1 MAGEDGTLR
10 ETVPL
15 EGAAREALA
24 GATGAAPRRVLV
36 VYHRDGVSSAPLGA
50 GGGVVVGRDA
60 PSDLVIRDAS
70 LSRRHARF
78 RVEGGE
84 VVVEDLGSTNGTL
97 VAGER
102 VERAPLAPGDEVTLG
117 AVLAS
122 VHVVSAGATRAL
134 GLEGHDAL
142 RAALDAEAERARF
155 FGRSLAL
162 LFVQGPREVHLRR
175 WLDRLREGLRPI
187 DRLALFG
194 PEAVEILLPE
204 VDAEQALEVAAALT
218 ARGNGEVELVCGVA
232 LFPGSGASADELL
245 EAARLAA
252 RRASAAEPVKSA
264 PTEAARTLAPGGG
277 HGPTTDNAAMAEVLE
292 TARRVARSRIPV
304 LLSGETGT
312 GKEVM
317 ARLIHESGPRKERPM
332 LSVNCGAIAAQL
344 LESALFGHEKG
355 AFTGAGQQHKGVFE
369 AADGGTVLLDEIG
382 ELPPAAQVALLRVLE
397 SKKVTR
403 VGATREIDVDVRIVA
418 ATHRD
423 LEAMVEAGTFRADL
437 LYRLNAL
444 TLRIPPLRQRVED
457 IAPLARRF
465 LAEAAE
471 ADGSAVQRISP
482 AAMERLEAYAWPGNV
497 RELKNAIERAVV
509 IAETTVVEV
518 RDLPERVRAAAP
530 INGEAAPVGVAAP
543 GSGSVP
549 PPPPP
554 PEDGET
560 DAAPG
565 DGFKRRVER
574 YEAALIVEALRST
587 GGSQTEAARVLQLP
601 LRTLQHKIKAL
612 GIKRLGWG

>member
-50 GGGVVVGRDA
+50 GAGVVVGRDA

-78 RVEGGE
+78 RVEDGE

-117 AVLAS
+117 ALLAS

-134 GLEGHDAL
+134 GLEGHDAF
-142 RAALDAEAERARF
+142 RAALEGEAERARF

-187 DRLALFG
+187 DRLGLFG

-204 VDAEQALEVAAALT
+204 VDAEQALEVAGALT
-218 ARGNGEVELVCGVA
+218 ARGSGDVELVCGLAV
-232 LFPGSGASADELL
+232 FPGAGASADELL
-245 EAARLAA
+245 EAARRAA

-264 PTEAARTLAPGGG
+264 PTEAARTIAPGG
-277 HGPTTDNAAMAEVLE
+277 HGPTTENAAMAEVLE

-304 LLSGETGT
+304 LLFGETGT

-317 ARLIHESGPRKERPM
+317 ARLIHESGPRQDRPM

-471 ADGSAVQRISP
+471 ADASAVQRISA

-530 INGEAAPVGVAAP
+530 VAGEAAAAAP
-543 GSGSVP
+543 APGAGSVP
-549 PPPPP
+549 PPPPEQ
-554 PEDGET
+554 EDGDT
-560 DAAPG
+560 DAGPA

-587 GGSQTEAARVLQLP
+587 NGSQTEAARVLQLP

>member
-15 EGAAREALA
+15 EGAARDALA

-36 VYHRDGVSSAPLGA
+36 VYHRDGVSSAPLG
-50 GGGVVVGRDA
+50 GGPGVVVGRDA

-78 RVEGGE
+78 RVEAGE

-102 VERAPLAPGDEVTLG
+102 VERAQLAPGDEVTLG

-134 GLEGHDAL
+134 GLEGHDAF
-142 RAALDAEAERARF
+142 RAALESETQRSRF

-204 VDAEQALEVAAALT
+204 VDAEQALEVAATLT
-218 ARGNGEVELVCGVA
+218 ARSGGEVELVCGLAV
-232 LFPGSGASADELL
+232 FPGAGASADELL
-245 EAARLAA
+245 EAARRAA
-252 RRASAAEPVKSA
+252 RRATAAEPVKSA
-264 PTEAARTLAPGGG
+264 PTEAARTLPPGSG
-277 HGPTTDNAAMAEVLE
+277 HGPTTENAAMAEVLE

-312 GKEVM
+312 GKEVL
-317 ARLIHESGPRKERPM
+317 ARLIHDSGPRHERPM
-332 LSVNCGAIAAQL
+332 LCVNCGAIAAQL

-355 AFTGAGQQHKGVFE
+355 AFTGATQQHKGVFE

-397 SKKVTR
+397 NKKVTR
-403 VGATREIDVDVRIVA
+403 VGATREIDVDVRVVA

-471 ADGSAVQRISP
+471 ADGAAVQRISA

-497 RELKNAIERAVV
+497 RELRNAIERAVV
-509 IAETTVVEV
+509 IAETTVVEL
-518 RDLPERVRAAAP
+518 RDLPERVRATSGVASEAAA
-530 INGEAAPVGVAAP
+530 AAPVAAP
-543 GSGSVP
+543 GSVP
-549 PPPPP
+549 PPPPD
-554 PEDGET
+554 EGDVGSGDGE
-560 DAAPG
+560 
-565 DGFKRRVER
+565 GFKRRVER
-574 YEAALIVEALRST
+574 YEAALIVEALRGT